1 MTTHKRAPVLPEALV
16 CSCRVDVSDKAAPGV
31 DVMDD
36 ENDKVSQDVVG
47 VTLGNG
53 IHEFQ

>member
-1 MTTHKRAPVLPEALV
+1 MRFIATHYALL
-16 CSCRVDVSDKAAPGV
+16 CPHRVDVSDKAAPGV

-36 ENDKVSQDVVG
+36 ENDKVSRDVVG
-47 VTLGNG
+47 VMLRNG

>member
-1 MTTHKRAPVLPEALV
+1 MRTITTHYALQ
-16 CSCRVDVSDKAAPGV
+16 CTYRVDVSDKAAPGV

-36 ENDKVSQDVVG
+36 ENDKVSRDVVG
-47 VTLGNG
+47 VVLRNG

>member
-1 MTTHKRAPVLPEALV
+1 MTTHKHTPVLPEASV
-16 CSCRVDVSDKAAPGV
+16 CSHRGDVSDKAAPGV

-47 VTLGNG
+47 VKLRNG